1 MKNLAIVFLFAVSC
15 FAFSGTRSW
24 IIVNPESVSDV
35 APYEEALSKS
45 DLDKYR
51 YFDKRNTLH
60 FENGLDVELLSA
72 NELDAQGISYKHDHV
87 RTAEPAF
94 DTKPVFRLTP
104 DGYLIEIQTRI
115 KVK

>member
-1 MKNLAIVFLFAVSC
+1 MKNLAVVFLLCIAC
-15 FAFSGTRSW
+15 FAFTGTRTW
-24 IIVNPESVSDV
+24 VIVNPGAVADV

-60 FENGLDVELLSA
+60 FENGLDIELLSA
-72 NELDAQGISYKHDHV
+72 NELDAQGISYKRDHV
-87 RTAEPAF
+87 RTIVPSF
-94 DTKPVFRLTP
+94 DTKPVFRLTA
-104 DGYLIEIQTRI
+104 DGILVEIQTRT

>member
-1 MKNLAIVFLFAVSC
+1 MKNLAFVFLLAIAC
-15 FAFSGTRSW
+15 FSFSGTRTW
-24 IIVNPESVSDV
+24 IVVNPETVTDV
-35 APYEEALSKS
+35 APYEEALAKS

-60 FENGLDVELLSA
+60 FENGLNVELLSA
-72 NELDAQGISYKHDHV
+72 NELDAQGITYKRDHV
-87 RTAEPAF
+87 RTEEPAF

-104 DGYLIEIQTRI
+104 DGYLVEIQTRI

>member
-1 MKNLAIVFLFAVSC
+1 MKRLLVLLLISFPLLSLQTTTSWVYLNPQIVADL
-15 FAFSGTRSW
+15 
-24 IIVNPESVSDV
+24 
-35 APYEEALSKS
+35 APYDEALAKS

-72 NELDAQGISYKHDHV
+72 NELIAAGIPVNTSHV
-87 RTAEPAF
+87 RTQEPAF

-104 DGYLIEIQTRI
+104 DGILVEVQTRN